1 MKMLPHNFNTVKLSN
16 AYFVMKLF
24 QIRNSFIKNNP
35 TFSKFVAEHLHQPGL
50 EALLTYFLIRKI
62 QYKKYDFLKFK
73 KEILGDKEISINKI
87 IELVNDNLTKKF
99 DKESQKILLFKHLI
113 FNTIQELER
122 ENQTIPLEMLKIKY
136 KTLKSTSHFLQKNSY
151 HSLIS
156 FDFNKWSLEELNN
169 TIINYQ
175 NLLNGIKTSKDFNL
189 TSFLIENKEDIESFL
204 LFLKELYEKTY
215 KHKISLLKKC
225 KNLINEEQ
233 LESINK
239 KINIALLFV
248 NQKSLQILKGEE
260 KTKVIQGFDNQIT
273 EGRIALRKMLKV
285 FSINK
290 VPLSDNLKI
299 YFEIIIKNLET
310 SKEDYE
316 FMFKKGRKLA

>member
-62 QYKKYDFLKFK
+62 QYKRYDFLKFK

-122 ENQTIPLEMLKIKY
+122 ENQTITLETLKIKY
-136 KTLKSTSHFLQKNSY
+136 KTLKSTSHFLQKHSY
-151 HSLIS
+151 HNLIN
-156 FDFNKWSLEELNN
+156 FDFDKWSLEELNN

-175 NLLNGIKTSKDFNL
+175 NIINGIKIPKDFNL

-204 LFLKELYEKTY
+204 FFLKELYNNSY

-225 KNLINEEQ
+225 KKLINEEE

-239 KINIALLFV
+239 KIKVALLFV
-248 NQKSLQILKGEE
+248 DQKSLQILKEEE
-260 KTKVIQGFDNQIT
+260 KTKVIQSFDNQIN
-273 EGRIALRKMLKV
+273 EERIALRKMLKV

-299 YFEIIIKNLET
+299 YFEIIIKNIET
-310 SKEDYE
+310 SKEDYK
-316 FMFKKGRKLA
+316 FMFRKGRKLV

>member
-1 MKMLPHNFNTVKLSN
+1 MLPHNFNTVKLSN

-35 TFSKFVAEHLHQPGL
+35 TFFNFVAEHLHQPGL
-50 EALLTYFLIRKI
+50 ESLITYFLIRKI
-62 QYKKYDFLKFK
+62 QYEKYDFKKFK

-99 DKESQKILLFKHLI
+99 DKESQKILLFKHFI
-113 FNTIQELER
+113 FNIIQELER
-122 ENQTIPLEMLKIKY
+122 TNQKIPLETLRSKY

-151 HSLIS
+151 YSLIS
-156 FDFNKWSLEELNN
+156 FDFNKWSLEELNSK
-169 TIINYQ
+169 IINYQ
-175 NLLNGIKTSKDFNL
+175 NIINGIKTPKDFNL
-189 TSFLIENKEDIESFL
+189 TGFLIENKEDIESFL
-204 LFLKELYEKTY
+204 LFLKKLYEKTY

-248 NQKSLQILKGEE
+248 DQKYLQILKEEE
-260 KTKVIQGFDNQIT
+260 KTKVIQGFNNQIT

-290 VPLSDNLKI
+290 VPLSDNLKN

>member
-62 QYKKYDFLKFK
+62 QYKRYDFLKFK

-99 DKESQKILLFKHLI
+99 DKESQKILLFKHFI

-122 ENQTIPLEMLKIKY
+122 KNQKIPLETLRSKY

-151 HSLIS
+151 YSLIS

-175 NLLNGIKTSKDFNL
+175 NIINGIKTPKDFNL
-189 TSFLIENKEDIESFL
+189 TGFLIENKEDIAASLEFTIVDIL
-204 LFLKELYEKTY
+204 MKKLKAAVKETGIKHVAVAGGVSANNGLRNAFKEHAEKYGWTIYIPKFGYTTDNAAMIGITGYY
-215 KHKISLLKKC
+215 KYLDGAFCTIDKPAFS
-225 KNLINEEQ
+225 
-233 LESINK
+233 
-239 KINIALLFV
+239 
-248 NQKSLQILKGEE
+248 
-260 KTKVIQGFDNQIT
+260 KVT
-273 EGRIALRKMLKV
+273 
-285 FSINK
+285 
-290 VPLSDNLKI
+290 
-299 YFEIIIKNLET
+299 FE
-310 SKEDYE
+310 
-316 FMFKKGRKLA
+316 